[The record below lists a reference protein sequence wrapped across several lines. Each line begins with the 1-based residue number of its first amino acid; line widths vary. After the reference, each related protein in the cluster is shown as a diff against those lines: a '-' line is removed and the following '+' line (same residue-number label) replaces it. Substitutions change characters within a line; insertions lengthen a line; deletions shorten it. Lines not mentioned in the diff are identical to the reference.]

1 VRSLQRVPVH
11 YRAALTLRGVAPEG
25 AGAVAADGRAG
36 QDADAAT
43 DAAMRCM
50 STAHACV
57 TRDLHAEGALLHVTG
72 GAPAATQVGSRGHV
86 RIEIAAGD
94 TVEFAVNVR
103 HVAGQRVGVQFVG

>member
-1 VRSLQRVPVH
+1 
-11 YRAALTLRGVAPEG
+11 
-25 AGAVAADGRAG
+25 
-36 QDADAAT
+36 
-43 DAAMRCM
+43 M
-50 STAHACV
+50 
-57 TRDLHAEGALLHVTG
+57 LHVTG